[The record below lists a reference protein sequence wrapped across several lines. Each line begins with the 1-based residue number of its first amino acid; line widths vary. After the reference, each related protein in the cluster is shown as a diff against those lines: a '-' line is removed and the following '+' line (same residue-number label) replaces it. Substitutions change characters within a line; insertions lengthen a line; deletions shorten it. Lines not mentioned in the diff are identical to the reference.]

1 MMSIQALVETMESL
15 IEVHASLL
23 DLAKDKTPVLVENQV
38 DKLNQIVN
46 HESKLVKRVVE
57 LDQQRIQIT
66 GEYLLARGYR
76 PDSRVT
82 ISDFI
87 KMIFK
92 AEEKKTVQD
101 VHLKLSLILIELK
114 DINSLNQKLIDQSL
128 AFIEY
133 SLDIISGPFEDD
145 TVYHHPAQQVGVYKK
160 SSYFDTRA

>member
-15 IEVHASLL
+15 IEVHRSLL

-46 HESKLVKRVVE
+46 KESKLVKRVEE
-57 LDQQRIQIT
+57 LDLQRIQIT
-66 GEYLLARGYR
+66 GEYLMSRGYW

-82 ISDFI
+82 MTDFI

-92 AEEKKTVQD
+92 AEEKKAVQD
-101 VHLKLSLILIELK
+101 VHQKLLAILMELK
-114 DINSLNQKLIDQSL
+114 EINSLNQKLVEQSL

-145 TVYHHPAQQVGVYKK
+145 TVYHHPAQQVGLYKK
-160 SSYFDTRA
+160 SGFFDTRA